1 MTLHLDNLPDDLSLL
16 KQMVLDLAVAL
27 RDQQERAKQLEHQL
41 ALLRRHQFGRKSEK
55 LDPSQ
60 LLLAFAQ
67 LGGEPELCAS
77 PEEQAKPRKK
87 GHGRKPLPDHLP
99 RERIEHDLPPEDKH
113 CGKCGS
119 SLEKIGEEV
128 SRQLDYVP
136 ASFVVREHVR
146 LKYACKACEET
157 VALAPLPPQPIE
169 KGLPGAGLLAHV
181 LVSKYADHL
190 PLYRLEG
197 IFKRQGVE
205 IARSTQCDWVRDSA
219 TLLEPIVRAMTRE
232 VLASKVI
239 HTDDTP
245 IRVQDRLCK
254 GRTRQG
260 RLWVYRGDREHPYTV
275 FDYTPTRKR
284 DGPVEFLGGYEG
296 YLQADAFS
304 GYDGIYAGGRV
315 FEVACWAHARRKFH
329 DAQTSDGPRAHYAL
343 ATIRRLYHI
352 ERQAR
357 ELGPEARRAMRQ
369 EHSLPLLERFR
380 EWLDTQAL
388 AVLPQSPMGQA
399 IGYALGQ
406 WTALSRYLD
415 DGDLAIDNNAAE
427 RALRAIAVGR
437 KNWLF
442 VGSNRGGRRAAI
454 LYSLIATCK
463 RHAIDPF
470 AYLRDILERVA
481 THPSS
486 GIAALL
492 PPNWKAAHEVLKASA
507 PTDPAP
513 TTPSPVTA

>member
-1 MTLHLDNLPDDLSLL
+1 MTLDFDNLPDDLAFL
-16 KQMVLDLAVAL
+16 KQMVHDLAVAL
-27 RDQQERAKQLEHQL
+27 RDQQERTKQLEHQL

-55 LDPSQ
+55 IDPAQ

-67 LGGEPELCAS
+67 LEDDAELPPPPEPS
-77 PEEQAKPRKK
+77 AKPAPK
-87 GHGRKPLPDHLP
+87 GHGRKPLPEDLP
-99 RERIEHDLPPEDKH
+99 RERIEHDLPPEGKR

-119 SLEKIGEEV
+119 TLEKIGEDV

-146 LKYACKACEET
+146 LKYACKACEES
-157 VALAPLPPQPIE
+157 VVLAPLPPQPIE

-190 PLYRLEG
+190 PLHRLEG

-219 TLLEPIVRAMTRE
+219 TLLEPIVREMARE

-245 IRVQDRLCK
+245 VRVQDRLRR

-260 RLWVYRGDREHPYTV
+260 RLWVYRGDRDHPYTV

-284 DGPVEFLGGYEG
+284 DGPATFLEGYKG

-304 GYDGIYAGGRV
+304 GYDGIYAGGHV
-315 FEVACWAHARRKFH
+315 VEVACWAHARRKFH
-329 DAQTSDGPRAHYAL
+329 DAKTTDSSRAHIAL
-343 ATIRRLYHI
+343 AIIRQLYHV
-352 ERQAR
+352 ERRAR
-357 ELGPEARRAMRQ
+357 ELGPKKRREMRQ
-369 EHSLPLLERFR
+369 EHSRPVLDHFR
-380 EWLDTQAL
+380 AWLDAQAL

-399 IGYALGQ
+399 IGYTLGQ
-406 WTALSRYLD
+406 WTALCRYLD

-427 RALRAIAVGR
+427 RELRAIAVGR

-442 VGSNRGGRRAAI
+442 LGSNRGGRRAAI
-454 LYSLIATCK
+454 AYSLIATCK
-463 RHAIDPF
+463 RHDIDPF
-470 AYLRDILERVA
+470 AYLRDVLERVA

-486 GIAALL
+486 GIAVLL
-492 PPNWKAAHEVLKASA
+492 PPNWKAAHEALNEGA
-507 PTDPAP
+507 PTEPAP
-513 TTPSPVTA
+513 STLSPATA